1 VLIPDVSFQ
10 ELENQIAEI
19 IDRRGMQRVA
29 KFITK
34 VIQLF
39 DTFDVRFGVMI
50 VGPTGGGKT
59 KCYEVLADS
68 MTALRNEKKSEDVRY
83 QQVRT
88 EVLNPKS
95 ISMGELY
102 GEVNPISQEWKDGL
116 ASKIMRE
123 AALEQGQEKT
133 WVVFDG
139 PVDALWIENMN
150 TVLDDNMTLCLANGQ
165 RIKLRP
171 QMRMLFEVQDL
182 AVASPATV
190 SRCGMVYM
198 TPEDLGWRPYVLSW
212 IPRMYGDQ
220 TILSED
226 LQEKLYSLFD
236 STVDLAFE
244 KIRNY
249 KLVEY
254 VRTVELQQ
262 VVSLCNFLEVLLQPS
277 YGFKGDKEE
286 KKKSL
291 PFFFGFAY
299 IWGLGASLD

>member
-1 VLIPDVSFQ
+1 
-10 ELENQIAEI
+10 
-19 IDRRGMQRVA
+19 
-29 KFITK
+29 
-34 VIQLF
+34 
-39 DTFDVRFGVMI
+39 MI
-50 VGPTGGGKT
+50 VGLTGAGKT
-59 KCYEVLADS
+59 TCYEVLAES
-68 MTALRNEKKSEDVRY
+68 MGILRREKNSEDQRY
-83 QQVRT
+83 QSVRR
-88 EVLNPKS
+88 EILNPKS

-102 GEVNPISQEWKDGL
+102 GEVNPISQEWRDGL

-123 AALEQGQEKT
+123 AALESKDDKT

-198 TPEDLGWRPYVLSW
+198 TPEELGWKPYVRSW
-212 IPRMYGDQ
+212 IPRMYPDDS
-220 TILSED
+220 ILNDEHKEI
-226 LQEKLYSLFD
+226 LLSLFE
-236 STVDLAFE
+236 TTIEPALE
-244 KIRNY
+244 KIRVM

-254 VRTVELQQ
+254 VRTVDVQR
-262 VVSLCNFLEVLLQPS
+262 VANVCNFLEVMLQPQ
-277 YGFKGDKEE
+277 YGFKGEKEE

-291 PFFFGFAY
+291 IFFFCFSY
-299 IWGLGASLD
+299 IWGIGASLDGPGQERFDDVVKE